1 MLREV
6 LMRTGASGIRTA
18 LHDLSRAPLIPSS
31 GLFDKA
37 LVDAP
42 CTGMGVIRRN
52 PDAKWRFRP
61 DGPRRMSRVQA
72 AILRN
77 AWEAVRQ
84 GGLLLYCTC
93 SPLREEDEEV
103 VAAFLAERPEAAV
116 AARPDGWPGPAD
128 AWTADG
134 FLRLYPHRHGTDAFF
149 AALLRKS
156 PGPG

>member
-6 LMRTGASGIRTA
+6 VTRTGAPGIRTA
-18 LHDLSRAPLIPSS
+18 LHDLSRAPLTPSS
-31 GLFDKA
+31 GIFDKV

-52 PDAKWRFRP
+52 PDAKWRFRA
-61 DGPRRMSRVQA
+61 DGPRRMARVQS

-77 AWEAVRQ
+77 AWKAVRQ

-93 SPLREEDEEV
+93 SPLKEENEEV
-103 VAAFLAERPEAAV
+103 VGAFLAERPEAVV
-116 AARPDGWPGPAD
+116 AAPPGGGPGPTD

-149 AALLRKS
+149 AALFRKQ
-156 PGPG
+156 